1 MLTKKERLARAKRA
15 RLAAIN
21 AYHAKAS
28 EVDFKKK
35 INNTI
40 TNRCSAIIGC
50 KYQNKNHL
58 KML

>member
-50 KYQNKNHL
+50 KYQKPQ
-58 KML
+58 